1 MFVLDVP
8 AVRYRPPWSA
18 PLSRRLR
25 QLSRGHAHVAY
36 IYPKP
41 NQGTFRYRVLNMLEA
56 LALDPTLGGS
66 WFSVAD
72 LWCSDEIIARADVI
86 VLCHCRYTPE
96 IADLVVR
103 ARAAGRRVL
112 FDIDDL
118 VFDVRFVPMVLNYLD
133 HATNEA
139 ALDHW
144 FADFSRYGELLRLC
158 DGVIVTNAFLAE
170 RVRDFVGLPTA
181 VVPNF
186 MNRAQLRISER
197 ILAAK
202 RQSGYRRD
210 GAIHLGY
217 FSGSRTHS
225 RDFELVED
233 ALVQLLDT
241 DSRVV
246 LRLVGEI
253 DLTAHLRQYEQRIQ
267 VFPLEDPVNLQ
278 RLIGEV
284 EINLA
289 PLQDNPFTNCK
300 SELKFF
306 EAAAVGTLTLA
317 SPVFAFREAINH
329 GRTGYLAPAH
339 RWPSVL
345 TEALQNLDC
354 YADIA
359 EAAAAEVHARYR
371 PATQLQVICGAVFG
385 KPPKGSAPLA
395 AAQ

>member
-8 AVRYRPPWSA
+8 AVRYRPPWPV

-25 QLSRGHAHVAY
+25 RLSRGHAHVAY

-56 LALDPTLGGS
+56 LALDSTLGGS

-72 LWCSDEIIARADVI
+72 LWCSDEILARADVI

-96 IADLVVR
+96 LADLVVR

-118 VFDVRFVPMVLNYLD
+118 VFDVRFVPMVLHYLD
-133 HATNEA
+133 HTTNEA

-158 DGVIVTNAFLAE
+158 DGAIVTNAFLAE
-170 RVRDFVGLPTA
+170 RVRDFAGMPTA

-233 ALVQLLDT
+233 ALVQLLEA
-241 DSRVV
+241 DSRIV

-253 DLTAHLRQYEQRIQ
+253 DLTGHLRHYEQRIQ
-267 VFPLEDPVNLQ
+267 VLPLADPINLQ

-329 GRTGYLAPAH
+329 GSTGYLAPAH
-339 RWPSVL
+339 RWLSVL
-345 TEALQNLDC
+345 TDVLKNIGC
-354 YADIA
+354 YAQIA
-359 EAAAAEVHARYR
+359 EAAAAQVHARYQPVAQL
-371 PATQLQVICGAVFG
+371 PAICGAVFG
-385 KPPKGSAPLA
+385 EPPKRSAPLA
-395 AAQ
+395 AEQ